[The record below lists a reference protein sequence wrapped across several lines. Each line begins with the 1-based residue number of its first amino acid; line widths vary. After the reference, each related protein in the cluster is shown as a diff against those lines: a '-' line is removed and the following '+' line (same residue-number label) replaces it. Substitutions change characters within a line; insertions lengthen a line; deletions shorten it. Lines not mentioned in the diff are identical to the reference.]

1 MNSRKLS
8 AGDIIDARCT
18 KCRAVTNHRIVAMVG
33 DRVVRVECNTCHGVH
48 NYHPPEENKM
58 PATGKSRR
66 NVEISPRKTRKEPE
80 AADREEWESLL
91 STMQREKAIA
101 YDMNGKYRL
110 NDLVEHT
117 VFGVGIV
124 KLLIRPNKMQ
134 VLFQGGKKLLRCS
147 E

>member
-1 MNSRKLS
+1 MGCTITIRQRK
-8 AGDIIDARCT
+8 T
-18 KCRAVTNHRIVAMVG
+18 KCR
-33 DRVVRVECNTCHGVH
+33 
-48 NYHPPEENKM
+48 PPVN
-58 PATGKSRR
+58 PAGMWRFLHVKQ
-66 NVEISPRKTRKEPE
+66 EKEPE